1 MSDALIAPAKCFVPV
16 INMDRAFE
24 KLHKREKD
32 ISAYK
37 LIMSIADSP
46 GNPAFQRKYT
56 GFYRLRRNEEWR
68 REYFR
73 LMDFFGKSGEP
84 TFEEILLCL
93 YQATGNIEC
102 SFSSKML
109 ATINPD
115 MPIWD
120 SKVLKALQL
129 RLKGKDPE
137 TRISNAVV
145 LYESICHW
153 YEVFLQ
159 TKTGKDMIQRF
170 DREFPKFKDMPVTKK
185 VDFILWAS

>member
-1 MSDALIAPAKCFVPV
+1 MSDALVPPAKCFVPV
-16 INMDRAFE
+16 IDMDRAFE
-24 KLHKREKD
+24 MLRKREKD

-46 GNPAFQRKYT
+46 DNPVFQRKYT

-73 LMDFFGKSGEP
+73 LMDYFGKSGEHS
-84 TFEEILLCL
+84 FEGILLHL

-102 SFSSKML
+102 SFSSKMV

-120 SKVLKALQL
+120 SKVLKALQF

-145 LYESICHW
+145 L
-153 YEVFLQ
+153 
-159 TKTGKDMIQRF
+159 
-170 DREFPKFKDMPVTKK
+170 
-185 VDFILWAS
+185 